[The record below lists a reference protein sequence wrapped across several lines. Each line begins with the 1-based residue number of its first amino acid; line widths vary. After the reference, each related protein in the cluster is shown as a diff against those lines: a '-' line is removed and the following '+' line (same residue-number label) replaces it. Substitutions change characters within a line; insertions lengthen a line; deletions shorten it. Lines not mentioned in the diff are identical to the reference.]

1 MITGTETY
9 IKKTRMNRSGKRM
22 TPFLRDID
30 SIDSHNHLPMLECP
44 GEEGITLRQGVK
56 KFKIDLRGEKSPRR
70 LVATCNAQPE
80 DVVEK
85 NTLTTF
91 NNHLNCQA

>member
-1 MITGTETY
+1 
-9 IKKTRMNRSGKRM
+9 MNRSGKRM

-30 SIDSHNHLPMLECP
+30 SVDSHNHLPMLEVSRRR
-44 GEEGITLRQGVK
+44 GHKFKTRSK
-56 KFKIDLRGEKSPRR
+56 KFKIDLRREKSPRR

-85 NTLTTF
+85 YTLTTF